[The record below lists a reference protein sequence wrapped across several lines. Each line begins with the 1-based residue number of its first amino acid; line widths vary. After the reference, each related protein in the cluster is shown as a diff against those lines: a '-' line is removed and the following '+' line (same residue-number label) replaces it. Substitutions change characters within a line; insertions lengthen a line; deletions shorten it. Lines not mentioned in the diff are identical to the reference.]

1 MTYQVPDE
9 EAKRIH
15 LASIYCNSV
24 VINNLLKKYGEITY
38 QLLPV
43 SSSGYEGNVTTLI
56 AQAGPSK
63 KIILGTYKEK
73 IDFDTNHVWT
83 NNPELSGGPLSA
95 LIDNNENNF
104 FYIS

>member
-9 EAKRIH
+9 EVKRIH

-24 VINNLLKKYGEITY
+24 VINNLLEKYGEITY

-43 SSSGYEGNVTTLI
+43 SSSGYEGSVTTLI
-56 AQAGPSK
+56 TQAGPSK

-104 FYIS
+104 FHIS